1 MLPDAGSGH
10 GFRYGVPTIPTRQG
24 ENMEGIRARLEGD
37 GISGSVEFSL
47 EEAMAHPRA
56 GKPWAEMDAAE
67 QDAALKDY
75 ALQLW
80 RRQDGVTG
88 NPTVT
93 LERGTFAATRKEDV

>member
-1 MLPDAGSGH
+1 
-10 GFRYGVPTIPTRQG
+10 
-24 ENMEGIRARLEGD
+24 
-37 GISGSVEFSL
+37 
-47 EEAMAHPRA
+47 
-56 GKPWAEMDAAE
+56 MDAAE